1 MDIDLYRLPP
11 QAIDLEEAVL
21 GALLNESDAIT
32 RITSIIKPE
41 SFYKEQHL
49 KIYSGILGLFEKGNK
64 IDLLTVT
71 NHLRKLKDLE
81 DVGGPL
87 YLSQLL
93 QKAVTAV
100 HIEEHA
106 QIIQDKYVQ
115 REIIRTTSEIQ
126 KAAFADDIDP
136 DDIINR
142 SLLSFTNI
150 GNTLEGGNTL
160 PAKVVVSEAWK
171 MIHDRIE
178 DKSLID
184 DVYTGIGKIIIPN
197 GLCIIAARPSMG
209 KTSFSLQLC
218 NNIAIDHGVPTML
231 FSLEMK
237 SHQVMRWII
246 SQRTQIPNEQLKLGR
261 LDQDEINAMEAAV
274 GVIEKA
280 PLYINDKPG
289 INVFQIR
296 SELIRLKNKY
306 ELGLVIIDYL
316 QLISGITTR
325 GKVKNRENEVSEISR
340 QLQMVH
346 KELNIPLI
354 ALCQLN
360 RSVMDRKEAIP
371 QLHHLRESGSL
382 EQDADFVAF
391 LHRPEYYDVETF
403 DSGPKAGQSTAGI
416 CQFIIR
422 KYRDGKLGGYDI
434 KFIPEKVSF
443 KSIDEEK
450 DEPFS
455 DF

>member
-21 GALLNESDAIT
+21 GALLNEPDAIT

-81 DVGGPL
+81 GVGGPL

-115 REIIRTTSEIQ
+115 REIIRTASEIQ

-160 PAKVVVSEAWK
+160 PAATVVSEAWK
-171 MIHDRIE
+171 QIHDRVE
-178 DKSLID
+178 DKNLID
-184 DVYTGIGKIIIPN
+184 DIHPRLGKIVIPN

-209 KTSFSLQLC
+209 KSSWALQLC
-218 NNIAIDHGVPTML
+218 NNVTIDQGIPTMF

-237 SHQVMRWII
+237 STQVMRWII
-246 SQRTQIPNEQLKLGR
+246 SQRTQIPNEQLKLGK
-261 LDQDEINAMEAAV
+261 LDQAELEAMDKAV

-280 PLYINDKPG
+280 PLYINDRSG
-289 INVFQIR
+289 MNVFQMR
-296 SELIRLKNKY
+296 SELIRLKKKY
-306 ELGLVIIDYL
+306 ELGMVVIDYL
-316 QLISGITTR
+316 QLISGISTQ

-340 QLQMVH
+340 QLQMVR
-346 KELNIPLI
+346 KELNIPFVVI
-354 ALCQLN
+354 ASLN
-360 RSVMDRKEAIP
+360 RGVTDRKDKVP
-371 QLHHLRESGSL
+371 QLHDLRESGAI
-382 EQDADFVAF
+382 EFDADYVAM
-391 LHRPEYYDVETF
+391 LHRPEYYGDETF
-403 DSGPKAGQSTAGI
+403 TEGPKAGQSTAGV
-416 CQFIIR
+416 CQFVVR
-422 KYRDGKLGGYDI
+422 KYRDGALGGHDLR
-434 KFIPEKVSF
+434 FIPEKVTFQSM
-443 KSIDEEK
+443 DEEK
-450 DEPFS
+450 YESFA